1 MRRNTLPTLGKKM
14 NTYIVT
20 WFNEEYEEYRTEQ
33 IDSTDIVE
41 ACQYVGCNIENVV
54 SATRIYKGNN

>member
-1 MRRNTLPTLGKKM
+1 M

-33 IDSTDIVE
+33 IDATDIVE
-41 ACQYVGCNIENVV
+41 ACYYVGCKLENVV
-54 SATRIYKGNN
+54 SATRIYKGND